1 MKRYYSRFLLFVVGL
16 LLTTTLSA
24 QFDGFNYKSV
34 IYNNGTVVANQAV
47 TLQFSYYD
55 GATLVYQE
63 TFTPTTSNA
72 GIVVV
77 NMGQGSVVS
86 GTFSG
91 INFSNPISYKI
102 EVNLGSGYTNMGTYD
117 FKSVPYAIN
126 AQNAQSA
133 NALNSALSVNDLSDG
148 KTDNYSLF
156 IGTNTGSN
164 DDGSNYNVGIG
175 QSCLTSNTGG
185 YNNVALGTG
194 SMSSNTTGS
203 QNTAIGSNTLFTN
216 QTSSGNTAVGYA
228 AMNSSNGAAY
238 NTAMGYS
245 SLMLNTTGDYNVAM
259 GYDAIRSLSSGNNNT
274 AIGTG
279 AGYNNSTGNYNVFIG
294 NNAGYNETGSN
305 KLYITNSNTAYPLI
319 YGDFNTG
326 LLTINGDL
334 TIKDGTQGAGK
345 VFTSD
350 ANGLGSWQSTAKSHT
365 LYYGAPNVSPWES
378 ADGFYRNSTQFYI
391 NASGS
396 SSDAALIPIN
406 LPVGA
411 TVTAITY
418 YYTDTNST
426 VNLEMKVYR
435 SDTAIN
441 TVYALSPFT
450 SSGNIAGEQAQT
462 ISTGFTILDG
472 YTYSVMIMPEGNVN
486 WPGSSISI
494 RKVKLVYTY

>member
-133 NALNSALSVNDLSDG
+133 NTLNSALSVNDLSDG

-175 QSCLTSNTGG
+175 QNCMSQITSGF
-185 YNNVALGTG
+185 NNVALGAGALVAT
-194 SMSSNTTGS
+194 SSGG
-203 QNTAIGSNTLFTN
+203 QNTAIGSNALYAN
-216 QTSSGNTAVGYA
+216 QLGSGNTAIGYAAMNAADGRAYNTAVGYA
-228 AMNSSNGAAY
+228 ALMNGV
-238 NTAMGYS
+238 
-245 SLMLNTTGDYNVAM
+245 TGNSNVAL
-259 GYDAIRSLSSGNNNT
+259 GNNALKISAGNNNT
-274 AIGTG
+274 AVGNA

-378 ADGFYRNSTQFYI
+378 ADGFVRNSVQFYI
-391 NASGS
+391 YASGS
-396 SSDAALIPIN
+396 NSDNAFIPIN

-418 YYTDTNST
+418 YYTDTSST

-435 SDTAIN
+435 SDTATNIAY
-441 TVYALSPFT
+441 VLSPFT